1 MKKKVFLFDL
11 DNTICLTKKNH
22 YSKSKPIKKMILRI
36 NLLKEKGHIIKIFT
50 SRYMGRNNE
59 NYKLV
64 KKKYHNKTNK
74 QLKKWGVKF
83 DELILGKPSYD
94 IFIDDKCLNVK
105 EKKTLKKLDQFI
117 NEK

>member
-1 MKKKVFLFDL
+1 MDKQIVRKAL
-11 DNTICLTKKNH
+11 KNNPLH
-22 YSKSKPIKKMILRI
+22 
-36 NLLKEKGHIIKIFT
+36 H
-50 SRYMGRNNE
+50 
-59 NYKLV
+59 V

-74 QLKKWGVKF
+74 QLEKWGLKF

-94 IFIDDKCLNVK
+94 IFIDDKCFNVK